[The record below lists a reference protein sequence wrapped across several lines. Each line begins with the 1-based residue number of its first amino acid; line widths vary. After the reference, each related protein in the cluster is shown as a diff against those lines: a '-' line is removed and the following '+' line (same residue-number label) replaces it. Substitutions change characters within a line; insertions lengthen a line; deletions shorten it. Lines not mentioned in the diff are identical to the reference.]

1 MLVCGKYEKNN
12 FYLMVLVFC
21 GMKGLCIINKVF
33 DWLFGLL
40 MKCIIVFEINCRL
53 YGLYDK

>member
-1 MLVCGKYEKNN
+1 
-12 FYLMVLVFC
+12 MVLVFC